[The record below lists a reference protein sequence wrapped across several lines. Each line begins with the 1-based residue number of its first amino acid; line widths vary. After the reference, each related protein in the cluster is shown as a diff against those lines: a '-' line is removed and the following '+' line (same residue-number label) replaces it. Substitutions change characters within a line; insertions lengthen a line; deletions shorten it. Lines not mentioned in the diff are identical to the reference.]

1 MKTRREF
8 LKISAA
14 TVATAP
20 ALNAGA
26 FSFSLL
32 NKKKPNLLFIFTDQQ
47 SFDMLGCYSNQQIQT
62 PHLDRLASEGVRFEY
77 CISSSP
83 VCTPMRAMLL
93 SGQHPLMSMKS

>member
-26 FSFSLL
+26 FSFSHL
-32 NKKKPNLLFIFTDQQ
+32 NKKQPNLLFIFTDQQ
-47 SFDMLGCYSNQQIQT
+47 LQVSVLLCGTVNTSAKILSCFSIRLPGCFECA
-62 PHLDRLASEGVRFEY
+62 LD
-77 CISSSP
+77 
-83 VCTPMRAMLL
+83 
-93 SGQHPLMSMKS
+93 

>member
-32 NKKKPNLLFIFTDQQ
+32 NKN
-47 SFDMLGCYSNQQIQT
+47 
-62 PHLDRLASEGVRFEY
+62 
-77 CISSSP
+77 
-83 VCTPMRAMLL
+83 
-93 SGQHPLMSMKS
+93 